1 MTIYRCGSIV
11 DGQLCVADACAA
23 YYAKYW
29 RFVCAEHV
37 NEVEV
42 YPEEVRKT
50 LFTLADESAY
60 DLMRRSLPGGEDR

>member
-1 MTIYRCGSIV
+1 MQSI
-11 DGQLCVADACAA
+11 GAL
-23 YYAKYW
+23 YAPSTSK
-29 RFVCAEHV
+29 
-37 NEVEV
+37 VEV